1 MTQPN
6 PIPLIV
12 IAGPTGVGKSETAV
26 RVAEYLSGEVVSAD
40 SVQIYR
46 HFDIGSGKP
55 TPEFRQRVPH
65 HLIDF
70 IDPNIPFSL
79 WDFREEA
86 HKIIADITAR
96 GKVPILTG
104 GTGLYI
110 KATLENLKGGVAADP
125 EMRRSLLRTLQEKG
139 PDSMY
144 HWLIRLDSRKAAGI
158 HPNDTHRIIR
168 GIENAILPQQE
179 KPVGATP
186 CYKTDFFILSG
197 SREKVYERID
207 KRVTIMIDKGWID
220 ETRNILAMGYGKE
233 CKPFQSVG
241 YKQIIEYLD
250 EGVPMD
256 QLTADIQRE
265 TRRYAKRQIT
275 WLNPT
280 KNSIWLDTVSMEN
293 GPEINADFI
302 AGYFSGRGK

>member
-1 MTQPN
+1 MTPKD

-26 RVAEYLSGEVVSAD
+26 LVAEKVFGEIVSAD

-46 HFDIGSGKP
+46 LFDIGSGKP
-55 TPEFRQRVPH
+55 GKEYRDRVPH
-65 HLIDF
+65 YLIDF
-70 IDPNIPFSL
+70 IDPDKPFTL

-86 HKIIADITAR
+86 QKIIADIAGR

-110 KATLENLKGGVAADP
+110 KAVLENLKGGVAADP
-125 EMRRSLLRTLQEKG
+125 EMRNSLIRTLKEEG
-139 PDSMY
+139 SEAMY
-144 HWLIRLDSRKAAGI
+144 RWLIRLDPRKAAGI

-168 GIENAILPQQE
+168 GIENAILPPPE
-179 KPVGATP
+179 LNDKITH
-186 CYKTDFFILSG
+186 CYNTSFFILCG

-207 KRVTIMIDKGWID
+207 KRVNIMLSKGWID
-220 ETRNILAMGYGKE
+220 ETRKILALGYGRE
-233 CKPFQSVG
+233 RKPFLSVG
-241 YKQIIEYLD
+241 YRQIVEYLNG
-250 EGVPMD
+250 EMQMD
-256 QLTADIQRE
+256 RLTAEIQRE

-280 KNSIWLDTVSMEN
+280 RNGIWLDAVSREN
-293 GPEINADFI
+293 GPEKNGSFI
-302 AGYFSGRGK
+302 AEYFSCRGK

>member
-1 MTQPN
+1 MTEPN

-55 TPEFRQRVPH
+55 SPEFRERVPH
-65 HLIDF
+65 HLIDS
-70 IDPNIPFSL
+70 IEPDRPFSL

-125 EMRRSLLRTLQEKG
+125 EMRRSLLRTLQEEG

-168 GIENAILPQQE
+168 GIENAILPPQKQT
-179 KPVGATP
+179 VDVTP
-186 CYKTDFFILSG
+186 CYKTNFFILSG

-220 ETRNILAMGYGKE
+220 ETRNILALGYGKE

-250 EGVPMD
+250 EEVPMD

-293 GPEINADFI
+293 GPEINAHFI
-302 AGYFSGRGK
+302 ADHFSGRGK

>member
-1 MTQPN
+1 MTLQD
-6 PIPLIV
+6 PIRLIV

-26 RVAEYLSGEVVSAD
+26 RVAEDLSGEVVSAD
-40 SVQIYR
+40 SVQLYR

-55 TPEFRQRVPH
+55 SPDFRKRVPH

-70 IDPNIPFSL
+70 IAPDIPFSL

-86 HKIIADITAR
+86 QKIIADIADR

-110 KATLENLKGGVAADP
+110 KAVLENLKGGVAADP
-125 EMRRSLLRTLQEKG
+125 EMRRSLLGTLKEEG
-139 PDSMY
+139 PDAMY
-144 HWLIRLDSRKAAGI
+144 QWLIRLDSRKAAGI

-168 GIENAILPQQE
+168 GIENAILPQPDR
-179 KPVGATP
+179 KVDATH
-186 CYKTDFFILSG
+186 CYKTDFFILNG
-197 SREKVYERID
+197 PREKVYERID
-207 KRVTIMIDKGWID
+207 KRVTIMLSRGWID
-220 ETRNILAMGYGKE
+220 ETKNALALGFGKG

-241 YKQIIEYLD
+241 YRQIVEYLD
-250 EGVPMD
+250 EELPMER
-256 QLTADIQRE
+256 LTAEIQRE

-280 KNSIWLDTVSMEN
+280 KNGIWLDSVTQEN
-293 GPEINADFI
+293 GPEKNAPFI
-302 AGYFSGRGK
+302 AEYFTGRGK